1 MQCGTP
7 SALYSPRCGW
17 TGPRTTRGTLAV
29 GALATVLCAGAAA
42 AQPDPGDGLSG
53 VSDTERAAVAT
64 LRGAVTVTRDGRHN
78 RMLQALRHR
87 RDPDLR
93 PLFDRLSHAGHPAL
107 RLHGLLG
114 LAETADPPGLALP
127 TLVDVQPD
135 GARSELIG
143 AGLDAG
149 LIDDDTALRLMAWPA
164 LDPSVKL
171 LLATH
176 LTAVGRFG
184 PDAPGFSDVTA
195 ALDDPNPGQRG
206 LAALILHQIGDER
219 GTDALIAL
227 NHDPSPGR
235 DAVRAVLLETAA
247 AQGLDAAAPWA
258 YALSTEPNLNP
269 RLATLAL
276 QVAMR
281 FGDARAVRDWTT
293 LYTAARPSDA
303 DTDTDPDADGEPDAA
318 TPGDVSAR
326 TRLALAALAACPG
339 PPAAAY
345 GPMLDD
351 PDPFI
356 RQVGHTAAALAADP
370 TPAQAGDAVG
380 DLIALHHPLANGW
393 AMDYATHDAP
403 PDIAAAV
410 AAAVVHHYEPG
421 EERGRARRLDA
432 VMRAAELLATHDP
445 ARAEAALLHGLND
458 PARDPL
464 WKQVVLL
471 GLIRSESPEAA
482 RLPDAIDAPADP
494 DVAALVLILRLNR
507 PDPLTDEQAQQL
519 DQLMLNAADA
529 ASPEGPAALDDALRA
544 RVARAA
550 LHRAGWTGQRL
561 ADTLLP

>member
-1 MQCGTP
+1 MRLP
-7 SALYSPRCGW
+7 
-17 TGPRTTRGTLAV
+17 GPRTTRETLAA
-29 GALATVLCAGAAA
+29 GALAAVLCAGSAL
-42 AQPDPGDGLSG
+42 AQADPGDGSTG

-64 LRGAVTVTRDGRHN
+64 LREAVTVTRDGRHN

-184 PDAPGFSDVTA
+184 PDAPGFADVTA
-195 ALDDPNPGQRG
+195 ALDNPSPGQRG
-206 LAALILHQIGDER
+206 LAALILHQIGDVR

-293 LYTAARPSDA
+293 LYTAARPSAA
-303 DTDTDPDADGEPDAA
+303 DPDPDADDKPDAA

-339 PPAAAY
+339 PPADAFT
-345 GPMLDD
+345 PMLDD

-370 TPAQAGDAVG
+370 TPEQAGEAVG
-380 DLIALHHPLANGW
+380 GLTALHHPLANGW
-393 AMDYATHDAP
+393 AMDYAAHDAP
-403 PDIAAAV
+403 PGVAVAV
-410 AAAVVHHYEPG
+410 AAAVVHNYEPG

-445 ARAEAALLHGLND
+445 GRAEAALLHGLND

-482 RLPDAIDAPADP
+482 RLADQVDPPADP

-507 PDPLTDEQAQQL
+507 PDPLTDEQARQL
-519 DQLMLNAADA
+519 DQLILNAADA
-529 ASPEGPAALDDALRA
+529 GSSANPQGPASLDDALRA
-544 RVARAA
+544 RVARAT

-561 ADTLLP
+561 AETLLP